1 MEARLE
7 LIIVQTFPRRPPRVP
22 WVRGTPVF
30 FVTFCTYR
38 RRSVLA
44 TKNVQDSFVA
54 FGLRAAQS
62 HNIAVGRYVI
72 MPDHVHLFI
81 CGDLHFHLGKWI
93 KALRQALGKS
103 ISSGMRHDRIWQ
115 EGFFDHILRSD
126 ESMAQKW
133 EYVRDNPVRA
143 GFVRIWTEWPFQGEI
158 VLIDRACL

>member
-1 MEARLE
+1 MN
-7 LIIVQTFPRRPPRVP
+7 VQTFPRRPPRVS

-38 RRSVLA
+38 RRSILA
-44 TKNVQDSFVA
+44 TKNVHDSFVA

-72 MPDHVHLFI
+72 MPDHVHLFV

-93 KALRQALGKS
+93 KALKQALGKS

-133 EYVRDNPVRA
+133 EYVRDIPSAPNWLDSGRS
-143 GFVRIWTEWPFQGEI
+143 GLFRGK
-158 VLIDRACL
+158 LC

>member
-1 MEARLE
+1 MSRVRASHRDAATEYSRFMEARLE

-38 RRSVLA
+38 RRSILA

-72 MPDHVHLFI
+72 MPDHVHLFV
-81 CGDLHFHLGKWI
+81 CGDLHFHLGK
-93 KALRQALGKS
+93 
-103 ISSGMRHDRIWQ
+103 
-115 EGFFDHILRSD
+115 
-126 ESMAQKW
+126 
-133 EYVRDNPVRA
+133 
-143 GFVRIWTEWPFQGEI
+143 
-158 VLIDRACL
+158 